1 MGGWNGPE
9 GKVEEGEGYIRREGV
24 EWLGV
29 AMGIILS
36 ILRIRVSY
44 NR

>member
-9 GKVEEGEGYIRREGV
+9 GKVEEGEGCIRREGV

-36 ILRIRVSY
+36 ILSIGLFY